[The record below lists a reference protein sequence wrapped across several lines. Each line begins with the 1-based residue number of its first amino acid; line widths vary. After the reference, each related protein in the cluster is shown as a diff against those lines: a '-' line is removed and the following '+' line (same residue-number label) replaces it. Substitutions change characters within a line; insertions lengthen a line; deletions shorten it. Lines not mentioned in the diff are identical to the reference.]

1 MYDADELNKIATGQL
16 KELYERV
23 TGIALHRHSDQWEG
37 KCFVCGHTIFLSDKT
52 PDHFYCRQCGKQYRA
67 IHIVVH
73 HYGLTTRA
81 QFADAC
87 QKLAELLNVSGDT
100 AQYHGT
106 GTGTVTVPKP
116 SERFTDFCALPD
128 EPSDLWQLEVTKAVN
143 HAHDVLMSNAGKN
156 ERDYLRSRGFT
167 EDTLR
172 KYRIGF
178 NPNSYTLNVTV
189 KNPVT
194 QEDEPV
200 KASVG
205 IYIPTFAKLMDGEP
219 YESLLRVKVR
229 CEDWKYKSLMKAYE
243 EGQKDKPLKYWHIK
257 GGVPKSLFCADYA
270 RDFNTNENIIFTEGE
285 FDAMTINQVAGDIC
299 KAVTFGSYTNIR
311 DTANYWHAWFSAP
324 SHIIVCFDNESDSEK
339 AESVRK
345 QEQYLRDEII
355 KAQSLDD
362 EEVRADAPVIRHL
375 DEQYHD
381 WNDILMMEN
390 GKQIIRDTLTR
401 WFTEGTSDVL

>member
-1 MYDADELNKIATGQL
+1 MYDANYLNEHADL
-16 KELYERV
+16 KEVYVRV
-23 TGIALHRHSDQWEG
+23 TGNSLKRHSDQWEG
-37 KCFVCGHTIFLSDKT
+37 ACPVCGGTDRFRITDRIPHRGF
-52 PDHFYCRQCGKQYRA
+52 CRSCGKTFSA
-67 IHIVVH
+67 VDIVLSRYNVS
-73 HYGLTTRA
+73 
-81 QFADAC
+81 FKDALAV
-87 QKLAELLNVSGDT
+87 LAEIIGVSESE
-100 AQYHGT
+100 AEYHGT
-106 GTGTVTVPKP
+106 GTVTAPKP

-128 EPSDLWQLEVTKAVN
+128 EPSDLWQQEVTEAVN
-143 HAHDVLMSNAGKN
+143 HAHDVLMSNAGKK
-156 ERDYLRSRGFT
+156 EREYLISRGFT

-178 NPNSYTLNVTV
+178 NPNQYLLKV
-189 KNPVT
+189 K
-194 QEDEPV
+194 DSKGEPI

-229 CEDWKYKSLMKAYE
+229 CEDWKYKANMKAYE
-243 EGQKDKPLKYWHIK
+243 EGTRDKPNKYWHIK
-257 GGVPKSLFCADYA
+257 GGVSKSLFCADYA

-285 FDAMTINQVAGDIC
+285 FDAITINQCASDIC
-299 KAVTFGSYTNIR
+299 RAVTFGSHDNNGK
-311 DTANYWHAWFSAP
+311 TADHWHAWFSAP
-324 SHIIVCFDNESDSEK
+324 SHIIVCFDNEKNDVKK
-339 AESVRK
+339 AEEVREH
-345 QEQYLRDEII
+345 EQDLRDEII